1 MATRSRIRKQIDFGR
16 LREAMAGPRADSRS
30 WNAIAR
36 VDDTPDAVQFIP
48 GFGWVADVTFV
59 SGEIAGEGP
68 IPCRVL
74 SYFGRPD
81 EATVAPVA
89 LGAEVVVM
97 VTDGDINVQPVI
109 LGYLHNPT
117 DSPIP
122 TVVNGVTVSEAYAA
136 GNVVARSASGLN
148 AELGPVVRVSA
159 TSQLSVEGPQIRLAD
174 DTAAQSFV
182 RGQDLQTA
190 LNNLTT
196 ALSVSGA
203 FVSIL
208 PAANPITVSPV
219 LATAIS
225 NFATALAASL
235 SVRVRG
241 E

>member
-16 LREAMAGPRADSRS
+16 LREALAGPRADSRS

-48 GFGWVADVTFV
+48 GYGWVADVTFV
-59 SGEIAGEGP
+59 SGELGGEGP

-74 SYFGRPD
+74 SFFGRPD

-97 VTDGDINVQPVI
+97 VTDGDVNVQPVI

-122 TVVNGVTVSEAYAA
+122 TTVNGVDVSEGYAA
-136 GNVVARSASGLN
+136 ANVVARSTSGLN

-159 TSQLSVEGPQIRLAD
+159 TSQFTVEGPQIRLAD
-174 DTAAQSFV
+174 DTAVQSFV
-182 RGQDLQTA
+182 RGQDIETA
-190 LNNLTT
+190 LNNLAT
-196 ALSVSGA
+196 ALSASGA

-208 PAANPITVSPV
+208 PAANPITASPA
-219 LATAIS
+219 LLTAFL
-225 NFATALAASL
+225 NFGTALAASM
-235 SVRVRG
+235 SSRIRG